1 EPGRGSRR
9 YMAGGQR
16 VSVDRLATMIG
27 DAAGHSIGAIP
38 VPDVA
43 PRTAGRLLDV
53 IGPYLPFETPIN
65 SAAMQ
70 YYTQM
75 PTSDDTPSKTE

>member
-1 EPGRGSRR
+1 
-9 YMAGGQR
+9 
-16 VSVDRLATMIG
+16 
-27 DAAGHSIGAIP
+27 
-38 VPDVA
+38 
-43 PRTAGRLLDV
+43 RLLDV

-75 PTSDDTPSKTE
+75 PTSDDTPSKTELGIALGDPAETIADTLQGLRTVGRL